1 LGELENTVVV
11 ISGDHGAPGFPGGK
25 CNLYDFGV
33 HVPLAIWWP
42 GKPGGR
48 VVDDFVNLMDL
59 APTFLDIGG
68 VKPPKVMTGRSLVP
82 VLKSKKQGIVNK
94 KRSWVITGRERHVA
108 KAREGFLPYPQRAL
122 RTSEYLYIINFAP
135 DRWPMGNPYNITNK
149 KTPDYN
155 LLENNTFIT
164 YGDLDASPTK
174 AWIIE
179 HRNDDK
185 WKWYYDYAFAKRP
198 REELYKLES
207 DPDQI
212 KNLAKEKKYLPVK
225 KKLNRQLM
233 NRLRKLRDPRVLGDG
248 TTFDNPPY
256 VVDLD

>member
-1 LGELENTVVV
+1 
-11 ISGDHGAPGFPGGK
+11 
-25 CNLYDFGV
+25 
-33 HVPLAIWWP
+33 
-42 GKPGGR
+42 
-48 VVDDFVNLMDL
+48 M
-59 APTFLDIGG
+59 
-68 VKPPKVMTGRSLVP
+68 
-82 VLKSKKQGIVNK
+82 
-94 KRSWVITGRERHVA
+94 
-108 KAREGFLPYPQRAL
+108 
-122 RTSEYLYIINFAP
+122 
-135 DRWPMGNPYNITNK
+135 
-149 KTPDYN
+149 
-155 LLENNTFIT
+155 LENNTFIT

-212 KNLAKEKKYLPVK
+212 KNLAKEKKYLSVK